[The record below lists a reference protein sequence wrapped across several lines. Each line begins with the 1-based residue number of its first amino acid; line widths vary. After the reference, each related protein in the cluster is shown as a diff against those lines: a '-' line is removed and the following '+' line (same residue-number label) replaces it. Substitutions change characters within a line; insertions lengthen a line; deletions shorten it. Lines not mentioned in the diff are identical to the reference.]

1 MADPTGVAR
10 VLADGWLIFRERRMR
25 AALGRG
31 GVRADKQEGDGAT
44 PIGLLPLRR
53 VFYRA
58 DRIGIPAT
66 SLPREP
72 ITLAD
77 GWCDDPADRAY
88 NRAVTLPHPA
98 QHEKLWRDDAVYDLV
113 VVLGWNDAPV
123 VAQRGSAIF
132 LHLARPDYAPTD
144 GCIALA
150 LPDLRWLLEAG
161 VTAVEVTSQS

>member
-1 MADPTGVAR
+1 MADPTGVALVR
-10 VLADGWLIFRERRMR
+10 ADGWLIFRDRRLR

-31 GVRADKQEGDGAT
+31 GLRGDKQEGDGAT
-44 PIGLLPLRR
+44 PTGLLPLRR

-58 DRIGIPAT
+58 DRIAIPAT

-77 GWCDDPADRAY
+77 GWCNDTNDLAY
-88 NRAVTLPHPA
+88 NRAITLPHQA
-98 QHEKLWRDDAVYDLV
+98 RHEKLWREDALYDLV

-123 VAQRGSAIF
+123 VARRGSAIF
-132 LHLARPDYAPTD
+132 LHLSRPDYAPTD
-144 GCIALA
+144 GCVALA

-161 VTAVEVTSQS
+161 VTAIEVTT